1 MEKLSYVD
9 QAVNSPV
16 LEFITESGRTIEVQ
30 ESLVLDFIEVNGLN
44 YESLVVGNT
53 STGMYRDPCYDI
65 EVETITDASVYLD
78 NNFDQVC
85 ADYFNSILLPNLL
98 KHVA

>member
-16 LEFITESGRTIEVQ
+16 LQFVTESGRTIDVQ
-30 ESLVLDFIEVNGLN
+30 ETTLLDWIAENSLNVSTEGTGL
-44 YESLVVGNT
+44 T
-53 STGMYRDPCYDI
+53 CDPYGTEED
-65 EVETITDASVYLD
+65 VITDASVYLD
-78 NNFDQVC
+78 NNFDEVC
-85 ADYFNSILLPNLL
+85 AAYFNSILINNLL